1 MESQLKKLQ
10 AQEAKYASELD
21 KTLQEYKALKSQSAD
36 MDTVA
41 IMQERLSIR
50 PAHRQAMI
58 QYAKTAFYGDYD
70 SLLLCDCESDINGLL
85 DEFKEEQ
92 TAQRA
97 KLQRQS
103 NPIQRTTPN
112 QAR

>member
-21 KTLQEYKALKSQSAD
+21 KALQEYKTLKAQSAD
-36 MDTVA
+36 LDPVEV
-41 IMQERLSIR
+41 MQERLSIR
-50 PAHRQAMI
+50 PNHRQEMI
-58 QYAKTAFYGDYD
+58 KYAKTAFYCDFD

-85 DEFKEEQ
+85 DEFEEEQ

-97 KLQRQS
+97 KLQRQPK
-103 NPIQRTTPN
+103 PIQRTTQN